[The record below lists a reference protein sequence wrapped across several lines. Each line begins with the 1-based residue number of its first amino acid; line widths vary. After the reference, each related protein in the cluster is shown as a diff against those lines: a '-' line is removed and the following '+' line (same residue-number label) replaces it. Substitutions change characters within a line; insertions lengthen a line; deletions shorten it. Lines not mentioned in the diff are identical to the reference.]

1 MRRKKCAPLV
11 VLCRMAVMAAISVMI
26 PAVSSCERSSP
37 DSGGSGVLKVRF
49 SESGRE
55 MTRSIPGLPD
65 TNDFILNI
73 TSGDGTVVYAG
84 KYGASPE
91 TITVPAGSYDV
102 SVRSSEFIRPAFS
115 APLFGDDLCVVVP
128 EGGTVKAGLECVQLN
143 AGVKVSISPDFLDAY
158 PQHVLL
164 LRSVDGSLV
173 CGYSEKR
180 IAYFNPGN
188 VSLVL
193 SGNGEDRELM
203 SRRLEPQQ
211 VLSLKVRV
219 AASAAG
225 TSDGIAINID
235 TTRVWIDDEFVIGGD
250 GGSGGADAENAMSVY
265 EARESAGQ
273 KDVWVTGYIV
283 GGDLTRNSM
292 SFSAPFESETNL
304 VIAARSSVSDKA
316 SCLSVELPS
325 GTVRDALNLRAHP
338 GHIGHRI
345 YLYGDIVESYFGI
358 AGIKGVSDFILE

>member
-173 CGYSEKR
+173 CG
-180 IAYFNPGN
+180 
-188 VSLVL
+188 
-193 SGNGEDRELM
+193 
-203 SRRLEPQQ
+203 
-211 VLSLKVRV
+211 
-219 AASAAG
+219 
-225 TSDGIAINID
+225 
-235 TTRVWIDDEFVIGGD
+235 
-250 GGSGGADAENAMSVY
+250 
-265 EARESAGQ
+265 
-273 KDVWVTGYIV
+273 
-283 GGDLTRNSM
+283 
-292 SFSAPFESETNL
+292 
-304 VIAARSSVSDKA
+304 
-316 SCLSVELPS
+316 
-325 GTVRDALNLRAHP
+325 
-338 GHIGHRI
+338 
-345 YLYGDIVESYFGI
+345 
-358 AGIKGVSDFILE
+358 